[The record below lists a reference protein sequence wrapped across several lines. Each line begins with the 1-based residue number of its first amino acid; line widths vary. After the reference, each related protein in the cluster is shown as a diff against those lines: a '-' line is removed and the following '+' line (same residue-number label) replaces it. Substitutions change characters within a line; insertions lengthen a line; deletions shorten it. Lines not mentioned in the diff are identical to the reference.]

1 MSCVCICSFV
11 DYFVLFSV
19 IVTFVSGHVRL
30 TFPQALTYDQD
41 FLDNTRTSPPCGMP
55 QGNTDNL
62 QKPCRNVCCLIE
74 IFVSCIY
81 VTFSYMYNIDNRLD
95 TILIEVKS

>member
-62 QKPCRNVCCLIE
+62 QNLEAMQKCVLSDRDLC
-74 IFVSCIY
+74 
-81 VTFSYMYNIDNRLD
+81 
-95 TILIEVKS
+95 